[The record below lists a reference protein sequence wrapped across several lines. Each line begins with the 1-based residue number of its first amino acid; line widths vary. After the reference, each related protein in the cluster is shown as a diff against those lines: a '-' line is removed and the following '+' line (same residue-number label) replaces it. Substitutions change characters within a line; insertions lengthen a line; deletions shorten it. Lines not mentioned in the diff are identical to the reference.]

1 MASPESIE
9 SPLPTSMLV
18 ISESEAK
25 SLKVGSTVSVTTTGK
40 VLGIRECYGD
50 RNKGMYEVT
59 IENPTSTYP
68 KKEMTKEEMDDPE
81 RTKHLDDMSSDEMKK
96 ILPKKE

>member
-1 MASPESIE
+1 MASPESVE

-18 ISESEAK
+18 VSEGEAK
-25 SLKVGSTVSVTTTGK
+25 SLKVGSNVSITTTGK

-50 RNKGMYEVT
+50 RNKGQYEVT

-68 KKEMTKEEMDDPE
+68 KKEMSKEEMNDPE
-81 RTKHLDDMSSDEMKK
+81 RTKYLDDMSSDEMKK

>member
-1 MASPESIE
+1 MSDAVEAS

-18 ISESEAK
+18 ISEAEAK
-25 SLKVGSTVSVTTTGK
+25 TLKVGSTVSITTTGK
-40 VLGIRECYGD
+40 VLGVRECYGD
-50 RNKGMYEVT
+50 RNKGQYEVT

-68 KKEMTKEEMDDPE
+68 KKEMSKEDMDDPE
-81 RTKHLDDMSSDEMKK
+81 KTKFMDDMSSDDMKK